1 MYYHGLNIALGAHAV
16 TILPAEP
23 AATVPA
29 AAPASRGDSAAFAA
43 ALGEPG
49 AAPAQFPLGPLGRL
63 YLVAAVLALASLVPY
78 LSSEWVDYRY
88 WNRLDVEPLIR
99 AATLTAPTRM
109 EGPGDG
115 PKPTSAE
122 DDLSEGDIAALAGV
136 PAGVALPGAATAEEE
151 APLAGAVTSTE
162 ALVITDELLGS
173 QKVWL
178 EGDVQLLAPFFQA
191 LTDLTHGKRAK
202 VRVGHWG
209 DSHLANDGLTHVARL
224 LLHARFGDGGH
235 GFTLVQGRTEW
246 YAHKGITRAV
256 STGWRDFNF
265 LSGNARDGSYGYG
278 GVTVEGGPGEQ
289 FTLTN
294 SAKQPAS
301 QLHLYYRSLGKASL
315 SLKVDGKAM
324 DRLDVSE
331 PAGTEAVKVWQ
342 TAEGKHAS
350 SWRVSSGRMRVH
362 GVALERERGLVYD
375 SLGEVGARGVR
386 WTQADAA
393 AMTQT
398 MALRRPD
405 LLILNYGGNER
416 QDKLSQD
423 SYTTKMSEVVTL
435 FKAGRSDV
443 ACILMAPSDHGI
455 RKGGKIISDPAV
467 VRIIGWQRKMAK
479 EVGCLFLDTRAAMGG
494 EGAMGRWVRDGLGWS
509 DYSHFTAQGERVM
522 GQIIYRALLEGLRRW
537 QAEQAGG
544 REQAGSAGPEGS
556 SKPPSNAA
564 NPLSNKEKP

>member
-1 MYYHGLNIALGAHAV
+1 MTLS
-16 TILPAEP
+16 PADP
-23 AATVPA
+23 TAPA
-29 AAPASRGDSAAFAA
+29 AASRADSAAFAA
-43 ALGEPG
+43 ALGETG
-49 AAPAQFPLGPLGRL
+49 AAPAQFPLGPLKRL
-63 YLVAAVLALASLVPY
+63 YSIAAVLTLASLVPY
-78 LSSEWVDYRY
+78 LNADWADYRY
-88 WNRLDVEPLIR
+88 WDRLDAEPLIR
-99 AATLTAPTRM
+99 AATLTAPTRA

-122 DDLSEGDIAALAGV
+122 DDLSDGDVAALAGV
-136 PAGVALPGAATAEEE
+136 PGGVGLPGSATAEED
-151 APLAGAVTSTE
+151 APLAATVTASE
-162 ALVITDELLGS
+162 ALVVTDELLGN

-178 EGDVQLLAPFFQA
+178 EGDIQLLAPFFQA
-191 LTDLTHGKRAK
+191 LTDLAHGKRAK
-202 VRVGHWG
+202 VRIGHWG

-246 YAHKGITRAV
+246 YAHKGITRTV

-289 FTLTN
+289 FTLAN

-301 QLHLYYRSLGKASL
+301 QLHLYYRSQGKASM
-315 SLKVDGKAM
+315 SVRVDGKAL
-324 DRLDVSE
+324 DKLDVTE
-331 PAGTEAVKVWQ
+331 PAGTEAVKVWNP
-342 TAEGKHAS
+342 AEGKHTS
-350 SWRVSSGRMRVH
+350 TFRVTGGRMRIH

-375 SLGEVGARGVR
+375 SLGEVGARGIR
-386 WTQADAA
+386 WTQADAT
-393 AMTQT
+393 AMNQT

-423 SYTTKMSEVVTL
+423 SYTAKMSEVVEL

-455 RKGGKIISDPAV
+455 KKGGKIVSDPAV
-467 VRIIGWQRKMAK
+467 VRIIGWQRKVAK
-479 EVGCLFLDTRAAMGG
+479 DVGCLFFDTRAAMGG

-509 DYSHFTAQGERVM
+509 DYSHFTAQGERAM

-537 QAEQAGG
+537 QAEQAG
-544 REQAGSAGPEGS
+544 SADKS
-556 SKPPSNAA
+556 RPSQR
-564 NPLSNKEKP
+564 KI